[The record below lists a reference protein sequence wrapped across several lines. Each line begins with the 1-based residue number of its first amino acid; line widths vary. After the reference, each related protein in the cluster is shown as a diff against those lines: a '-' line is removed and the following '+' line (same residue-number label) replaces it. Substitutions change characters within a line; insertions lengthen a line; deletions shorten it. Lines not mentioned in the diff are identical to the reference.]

1 MNSLLKQ
8 TNTETTGTP
17 EDFVTEFEKKIL
29 AYGIL
34 EAELIMTKLK
44 FLGVNYDP
52 FNPEVTTECQQIM
65 ENLGLTDHLQ
75 NPYLATNILLRLLDK
90 TEERVNNLKQ

>member
-1 MNSLLKQ
+1 MNSLLKH

-17 EDFVTEFEKKIL
+17 EDFVLEFENKIL
-29 AYGIL
+29 AYGIS
-34 EAELIMTKLK
+34 ETELIMTKLK

-52 FNPEVTTECQQIM
+52 FNPEVTSECQQIM
-65 ENLGLTDHLQ
+65 DSLGLSDHLQ

-90 TEERVNNLKQ
+90 TEERINNLKQ